1 MCFAIG
7 FQYLRFVVTE
17 PRRFA
22 GPEERVLAGEI
33 VMVIKLHTSR
43 LAEILVEIPEDFF
56 LVLGI
61 YEPSEP
67 HVLELLDIVLL
78 VGAV

>member
-7 FQYLRFVVTE
+7 FQYLRFVITE

-22 GPEERVLAGEI
+22 GPEECVLAGEI
-33 VMVIKLHTSR
+33 VVVVKLHTSR

-61 YEPSEP
+61 YKPSEP
-67 HVLELLDIVLL
+67 HAIELSDIILL